1 MLEAIFGKKKTP
13 KELLREYKRNIER
26 TIRQMERERVKLQ
39 NQEKKLINDMRRMA
53 RQNQMDTVKIMA
65 KDLVRTR
72 KHVTKM
78 HKMQAQLQAISLKLT
93 TLNSTNEMTQAM
105 KGMTKTMTRMN
116 KQLNLPEMQKIMQE
130 FMKQNEMMD
139 MKEEMMNDMVD
150 DVMEDDEAEGE
161 EEELVTQVL
170 DEIGLDMS
178 GKMGKTPNSKLLE
191 EENVGATAEDDD
203 LQQRLENLRKN

>member
-26 TIRQMERERVKLQ
+26 TMRQMERERLKLQ
-39 NQEKKLINDMRRMA
+39 NQEKKLINDMRRLA
-53 RQNQMDTVKIMA
+53 RQNQMETVKIMA

-72 KHVTKM
+72 NHITKM
-78 HKMQAQLQAISLKLT
+78 HKMNAQLQAISLKLT

-105 KGMTKTMTRMN
+105 KGMTRTMTLMN
-116 KQLNLPEMQKIMQE
+116 KRLNLPEMQKIMQE

-139 MKEEMMNDMVD
+139 MKEEMMGDMMD
-150 DVMEDDEAEGE
+150 DVMEDDEVE
-161 EEELVTQVL
+161 EDELVNQVL

-178 GKMGKTPNSKLLE
+178 GKLGKTPNNKILNE
-191 EENVGATAEDDD
+191 ETEQQDNTDD
-203 LQQRLENLRKN
+203 LQERLENLRKN